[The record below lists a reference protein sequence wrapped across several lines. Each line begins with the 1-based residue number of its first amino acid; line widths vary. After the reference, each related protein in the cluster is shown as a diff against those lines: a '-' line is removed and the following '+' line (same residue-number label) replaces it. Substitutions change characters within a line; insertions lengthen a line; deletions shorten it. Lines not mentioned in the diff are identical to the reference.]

1 MENIEEQATVPK
13 WVQINQP
20 EIPPKPPNLST
31 LFVCPSPKI
40 WNFDK
45 KAALVIRSPWIN
57 PSGSRHVLTPFKII
71 LTFVKGVILQHI
83 SVNLQ
88 ACFHP
93 YFEHF
98 PFPKFDCK
106 HSIN

>member
-1 MENIEEQATVPK
+1 MENIEKQPTVPK

-71 LTFVKGVILQHI
+71 LTFVKGVTLQDI
-83 SVNLQ
+83 SVNLLSPS
-88 ACFHP
+88 F
-93 YFEHF
+93 
-98 PFPKFDCK
+98 
-106 HSIN
+106 